1 MSDPEQDIAGR
12 KSPAS
17 SEGSST
23 DLDVTSPTFKP
34 LRALYSNKTQI
45 PVPHAKPLDNVTS
58 FEARFRMLGGFDERY
73 SDQRIQEIRRAASSA
88 KTATIPQGEAP
99 VRRFLPHQEMVQGY
113 RRTRFQRNIYTKI
126 ENFEGPL
133 GEMRTWMRER
143 VRVKVYT
150 RKEKGVRGFVTGFI
164 EVFDKH
170 WNLALSDVFE
180 SWRRRKY
187 RYSENKR
194 AGLGK
199 PQDCSELLRKMGI
212 SVPET
217 AVKSVDRKYVMCSRR
232 VPKLIVR
239 GEQVVLVTP
248 ESVVQVKAEKGAA
261 TVVVKKEK
269 EITVKIEKSED

>member
-1 MSDPEQDIAGR
+1 MSDHEQDTAGR

-99 VRRFLPHQEMVQGY
+99 VRR
-113 RRTRFQRNIYTKI
+113 R
-126 ENFEGPL
+126 
-133 GEMRTWMRER
+133 
-143 VRVKVYT
+143 
-150 RKEKGVRGFVTGFI
+150 KGVRGFVTGFI

-180 SWRRRKY
+180 SWKRRKY

-248 ESVVQVKAEKGAA
+248 ESVVQVKAEKDAA

-269 EITVKIEKSED
+269 EITVKMEKSED